1 VKCWASATEVEID
14 LLRDISLTRPTIGT
28 WLTLSDPAVAEIM
41 ASAGFDWIVVDLE
54 HSVLSIETAGALIRT
69 IDLSGVP
76 PLVRLTSNDPDQIK
90 RVLDC
95 GADGVIVPMVLSA
108 DDAKRAVAATRYPPA
123 GSRGVGLGRAQAYG
137 PGFSEYMRWQIEGPT
152 VIVQIE
158 HHEAVENLE
167 EILSVQGVSGLLVG
181 PYDLS
186 SSMGIPGQFEDP
198 RYTESLEKILSAA
211 SQIGIPAGIHVVEP
225 EIVGL
230 ERALA
235 DGFTF
240 IAYGTDFRFLDVMAR
255 RGVTA
260 MNELNR

>member
-1 VKCWASATEVEID
+1 VKCWASVPEAEID
-14 LLRDISLTRPTIGT
+14 LLRDILLARPTIGT

-69 IDLSGVP
+69 IDLKGVP

-108 DDAKRAVAATRYPPA
+108 DDAKRAVAGTRYPPA
-123 GSRGVGLGRAQAYG
+123 GSRGMGLGRAQAYG
-137 PGFSEYMRWQIEGPT
+137 SGFSEYMSCQSDGPT

-158 HHEAVENLE
+158 HQEAVENLE
-167 EILSVQGVSGLLVG
+167 EILLVQGVSGLFVG

-186 SSMGIPGQFEDP
+186 CSMGIPGQFDDP
-198 RYTESLEKILSAA
+198 LYVKSLERILSVA
-211 SQIGIPAGIHVVEP
+211 SQTGMPVGIHIVEP
-225 EIVGL
+225 EVAGL
-230 ERALA
+230 EQAFA

-240 IAYGTDFRFLDVMAR
+240 VAYGTDFRFLDVMAR
-255 RGVTA
+255 QGIAA
-260 MNELNR
+260 MGELNR